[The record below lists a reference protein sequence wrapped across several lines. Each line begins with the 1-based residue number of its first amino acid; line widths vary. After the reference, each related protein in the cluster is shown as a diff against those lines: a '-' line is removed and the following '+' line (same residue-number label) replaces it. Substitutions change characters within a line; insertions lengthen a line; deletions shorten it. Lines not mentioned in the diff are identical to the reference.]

1 MPLGSNTKAYET
13 PNHPYQGERI
23 DDEARLLDTYGLKNK
38 EELWR
43 AQSELRGYRREAR
56 KLLGRTQGDAEAAAR
71 EGEEF
76 LARLKRIGV
85 LSDEESLDD
94 ILSLDVTDVLERR
107 LQTVVYRQGLANTP
121 EQARQFIV
129 HGHIRMEGARVGSP
143 SMKVD
148 VASEDTIEYEER
160 SPLADELH
168 PERAGGD
175 QE

>member
-1 MPLGSNTKAYET
+1 MPLGSNTKFYET
-13 PNHPYQGERI
+13 PNHPFQGERI
-23 DDEARLLDTYGLKNK
+23 SDEARLLEDYGLKNK

-56 KLLGRTQGDAEAAAR
+56 KLLGRTQGDAEAAAQ
-71 EGEEF
+71 EGEQF

-85 LSDEESLDD
+85 LDDEESLDD

-107 LQTVVYRQGLANTP
+107 LQTVVYRKGLANTP
-121 EQARQFIV
+121 KQARQFIG
-129 HGHIRMEGARVGSP
+129 HGHITLDDARVTTP

-148 VASEDTIEYEER
+148 VAHEDAIDYEER
-160 SPLADELH
+160 SPIADDLH